1 MMEEYSKSN
10 KKKHKLENQKL
21 MMKSS
26 TTKNVSGIG
35 CVILLGG
42 ALITAAAM
50 GSAFL
55 ISRKNKK
62 STKNVTKKEGNE
74 KIEDESSNK
83 GLHFILPEQQQFS
96 SNETDKLCDIDST
109 TSLFSTPCLIQD
121 GKPKLDDERD
131 TLNAIV
137 SDHPKEEGKSP
148 SFERL
153 ELSENKISLLSD
165 PDQGLDEVS
174 RVRIEVIQGNEK
186 IEVLSRVHQAHATI
200 FSNPDLQMD
209 YKREI
214 LVHNDKGESNELQH
228 TGVIETNN
236 LEEGLIQEQEKQA
249 TGDQETSIS
258 NEHEPLNSE
267 LSAFELIKAADE
279 GQCAD
284 AETQIDQ
291 IAKKSDVRMQFSDEE
306 ECVKENDQENSCY
319 EEATSENSHCG
330 TVMDVQN
337 FAASEIRNASIDD
350 EHSAEAYEDEDKGHV
365 QIMHFEEQCANAE
378 TQIDQFTKKCDVRIQ
393 FSDDKE
399 CVNENDQAKSCYE
412 EATSE
417 NSHCR
422 TYIMDAQNLAASE
435 IRNSSVDNQHS
446 AEVIQ
451 VTKETNVMDPAAR
464 REQSSET
471 VHSPIQ
477 LVEKYSFEQNCQV
490 NILEKDNKAT
500 KRLSMDIE
508 AEKDLE
514 VHNKEMK
521 DDIEESVFVYEE
533 VEVEEEGVD
542 DHDNDVDKDDDA
554 QEVEDDILEGARNSS
569 EHSNSDKIWPA
580 DSNQEHLLEHKVEN
594 MKGEEK
600 GTKIEEDELCIVEN
614 CNSESTQN
622 DVTITSCQ
630 QSHDGKDDST
640 VNAIDNY
647 RTKLMYLNDIA
658 AITRRRRVLL
668 GALLVLI
675 WYLLLKGILPSVIG
689 GFKILN
695 Q

>member
-1 MMEEYSKSN
+1 
-10 KKKHKLENQKL
+10 
-21 MMKSS
+21 MMKIS

-35 CVILLGG
+35 CVILFGG

-50 GSAFL
+50 GSAFF

-83 GLHFILPEQQQFS
+83 GLHFILPEQQQPS
-96 SNETDKLCDIDST
+96 SNVTDKLCHNDS
-109 TSLFSTPCLIQD
+109 
-121 GKPKLDDERD
+121 
-131 TLNAIV
+131 LNVIV

-153 ELSENKISLLSD
+153 ELSETKISLLPD
-165 PDQGLDEVS
+165 PDQELDEVS
-174 RVRIEVIQGNEK
+174 RVRIDVIQGNEK

-200 FSNPDLQMD
+200 FSNPDAQMD

-228 TGVIETNN
+228 TGVIETDN

-258 NEHEPLNSE
+258 NEHEPLNS
-267 LSAFELIKAADE
+267 AFELMKAADE

-306 ECVKENDQENSCY
+306 ECAKENDQANSCY
-319 EEATSENSHCG
+319 EEATSENRSSI
-330 TVMDVQN
+330 DVEN
-337 FAASEIRNASIDD
+337 LDAFAIRNASIDD
-350 EHSAEAYEDEDKGHV
+350 EHSAEAYEDEDKGHM
-365 QIMHFEEQCANAE
+365 QIMLFEEQCANAE
-378 TQIDQFTKKCDVRIQ
+378 TQIDQFAKKCDVRIQ
-393 FSDDKE
+393 FSDEKE
-399 CVNENDQAKSCYE
+399 RANENNQAKSCYE

-417 NSHCR
+417 ISHCG

-435 IRNSSVDNQHS
+435 IRNASVDDQHS
-446 AEVIQ
+446 AEVI
-451 VTKETNVMDPAAR
+451 KETNVMDPSGS
-464 REQSSET
+464 REQSPEAD
-471 VHSPIQ
+471 HSPIQ
-477 LVEKYSFEQNCQV
+477 KYSFEQNCQGNV
-490 NILEKDNKAT
+490 LDEENEAS
-500 KRLSMDIE
+500 KRLSMDIDVV
-508 AEKDLE
+508 EKDLE
-514 VHNKEMK
+514 AHSKEMK

-533 VEVEEEGVD
+533 KEDVD
-542 DHDNDVDKDDDA
+542 DNDNDVDKDDDA
-554 QEVEDDILEGARNSS
+554 QEVEDDILEGARNSY
-569 EHSNSDKIWPA
+569 EQSNSDKIWPA

-594 MKGEEK
+594 MKEEEK
-600 GTKIEEDELCIVEN
+600 GTKIKEDELCIVEK
-614 CNSESTQN
+614 CNLESTQN
-622 DVTITSCQ
+622 DVAITSFQ
-630 QSHDGKDDST
+630 QSYDGKDDST
-640 VNAIDNY
+640 VNVIDNY

-675 WYLLLKGILPSVIG
+675 WYLVLKGILPSVIG
-689 GFKILN
+689 EFKILN

>member
-1 MMEEYSKSN
+1 
-10 KKKHKLENQKL
+10 
-21 MMKSS
+21 MMKIN

-50 GSAFL
+50 GSAFF

-62 STKNVTKKEGNE
+62 STKNVTKKEWNE

-83 GLHFILPEQQQFS
+83 GLHFILPEQQQPS
-96 SNETDKLCDIDST
+96 SNVTDKLCHNDS
-109 TSLFSTPCLIQD
+109 
-121 GKPKLDDERD
+121 
-131 TLNAIV
+131 LNVIV

-153 ELSENKISLLSD
+153 ELLETKISLLSDPD

-174 RVRIEVIQGNEK
+174 RVRIDVIQGNEK
-186 IEVLSRVHQAHATI
+186 IEVLSHVHQAHATI

-214 LVHNDKGESNELQH
+214 LVDNDKGESNELQH
-228 TGVIETNN
+228 TGVIETDN

-258 NEHEPLNSE
+258 NEHEPLK
-267 LSAFELIKAADE
+267 SAFELMKAADE

-306 ECVKENDQENSCY
+306 ECAKENDQTNSCY
-319 EEATSENSHCG
+319 EEATSENSHSG
-330 TVMDVQN
+330 
-337 FAASEIRNASIDD
+337 
-350 EHSAEAYEDEDKGHV
+350 
-365 QIMHFEEQCANAE
+365 
-378 TQIDQFTKKCDVRIQ
+378 
-393 FSDDKE
+393 
-399 CVNENDQAKSCYE
+399 
-412 EATSE
+412 
-417 NSHCR
+417 
-422 TYIMDAQNLAASE
+422 TYIMDVQNLAASE
-435 IRNSSVDNQHS
+435 IRNASVDDQHS

-451 VTKETNVMDPAAR
+451 VLKETNVMDPAAS
-464 REQSSET
+464 REQSPET

-477 LVEKYSFEQNCQV
+477 LVEKYSFEKNCQGNV
-490 NILEKDNKAT
+490 LEKDNKAT

-514 VHNKEMK
+514 VHSKEMK

-533 VEVEEEGVD
+533 KEVEEEDVD
-542 DHDNDVDKDDDA
+542 DYDNDVDKDDDA
-554 QEVEDDILEGARNSS
+554 QEVEDDILEGARNSY
-569 EHSNSDKIWPA
+569 EQSNSDKIWPA
-580 DSNQEHLLEHKVEN
+580 DSNQELLLEHKVEN
-594 MKGEEK
+594 MKKEEK
-600 GTKIEEDELCIVEN
+600 GTNIEEDELCIVEK
-614 CNSESTQN
+614 CNLESTQN
-622 DVTITSCQ
+622 DVAIY
-630 QSHDGKDDST
+630 DGIDS
-640 VNAIDNY
+640 Y
-647 RTKLMYLNDIA
+647 RTKFMYLNDIA

-675 WYLLLKGILPSVIG
+675 WYLVLKGILPSVIG
-689 GFKILN
+689 EFKILN

>member
-1 MMEEYSKSN
+1 
-10 KKKHKLENQKL
+10 
-21 MMKSS
+21 MMKIS

-35 CVILLGG
+35 CVILFGG

-50 GSAFL
+50 GSAFF

-74 KIEDESSNK
+74 KLEDESSNK
-83 GLHFILPEQQQFS
+83 GLHFILPEQQLS
-96 SNETDKLCDIDST
+96 SSIIRGEIRILSLRVNKFKVSYINETDKLCHNDST
-109 TSLFSTPCLIQD
+109 TSLFSIPCLIQD
-121 GKPKLDDERD
+121 GKPKLDGKRD

-137 SDHPKEEGKSP
+137 SDHPKAP

-153 ELSENKISLLSD
+153 ELSETKISLL
-165 PDQGLDEVS
+165 PNPEQELDEVS
-174 RVRIEVIQGNEK
+174 RVRIDVIQGNEK

-214 LVHNDKGESNELQH
+214 FVDNDIGESNELQH
-228 TGVIETNN
+228 TGVIETDN
-236 LEEGLIQEQEKQA
+236 LEESLIQEQEKQA

-258 NEHEPLNSE
+258 NEHEPLNS
-267 LSAFELIKAADE
+267 AFELMKAADE

-306 ECVKENDQENSCY
+306 ECAKENDQANSCY
-319 EEATSENSHCG
+319 EEATSENSPSI
-330 TVMDVQN
+330 DVEN
-337 FAASEIRNASIDD
+337 LDASAIRNDSIDD

-365 QIMHFEEQCANAE
+365 QIMHFEEQCATAE
-378 TQIDQFTKKCDVRIQ
+378 TQIDQFVKKCDVRIQ
-393 FSDDKE
+393 FSDEKE
-399 CVNENDQAKSCYE
+399 RANKNNQAKSCYE

-417 NSHCR
+417 NSHCG

-435 IRNSSVDNQHS
+435 IRNASVDDQHS

-451 VTKETNVMDPAAR
+451 VIKEKETNVMDPAASI
-464 REQSSET
+464 EQSPEAD
-471 VHSPIQ
+471 HSPIQ
-477 LVEKYSFEQNCQV
+477 LVEKYSFEQNCQGNV
-490 NILEKDNKAT
+490 LEEDNEAT

-514 VHNKEMK
+514 VHSKELK

-533 VEVEEEGVD
+533 KEVEEEDVD
-542 DHDNDVDKDDDA
+542 DNDNDVDKDDDA
-554 QEVEDDILEGARNSS
+554 HEVEDDILEGARHSY
-569 EHSNSDKIWPA
+569 EQSNSDKIWPA
-580 DSNQEHLLEHKVEN
+580 DSNQELLLEHKVEK
-594 MKGEEK
+594 MKEEEK
-600 GTKIEEDELCIVEN
+600 GTTIEEEN
-614 CNSESTQN
+614 CNLESTQN
-622 DVTITSCQ
+622 DGAITSCQ
-630 QSHDGKDDST
+630 QSYDGKDDST
-640 VNAIDNY
+640 MNVIDNY
-647 RTKLMYLNDIA
+647 RTKLMYLNDIT
-658 AITRRRRVLL
+658 AITRRRRVLF
-668 GALLVLI
+668 GALLALI
-675 WYLLLKGILPSVIG
+675 WYLVLKGIFPSVIG

>member
-1 MMEEYSKSN
+1 
-10 KKKHKLENQKL
+10 
-21 MMKSS
+21 MMKIS

-35 CVILLGG
+35 CVILFGG
-42 ALITAAAM
+42 ALITAAAV

-62 STKNVTKKEGNE
+62 STNNVTKKEGNE

-83 GLHFILPEQQQFS
+83 ELHFILPEQQQPS
-96 SNETDKLCDIDST
+96 SNVTDKLCHNDS
-109 TSLFSTPCLIQD
+109 
-121 GKPKLDDERD
+121 
-131 TLNAIV
+131 LNVIV
-137 SDHPKEEGKSP
+137 SDHPKEEGNSP

-153 ELSENKISLLSD
+153 ELSETKISLLPD
-165 PDQGLDEVS
+165 PDQGWDEVS
-174 RVRIEVIQGNEK
+174 RVRIDVIQGDEK
-186 IEVLSRVHQAHATI
+186 IEVLSRVHQAHATII

-228 TGVIETNN
+228 TGVIETDN

-258 NEHEPLNSE
+258 NEHEPLK
-267 LSAFELIKAADE
+267 SAFELMKASDE

-306 ECVKENDQENSCY
+306 ECAKENDQANSCY
-319 EEATSENSHCG
+319 EEATSENSPSI
-330 TVMDVQN
+330 DVEN
-337 FAASEIRNASIDD
+337 LDASAIRNDLIDD

-378 TQIDQFTKKCDVRIQ
+378 TQIDQFVKKCDVRIQ
-393 FSDDKE
+393 FSDEKE
-399 CVNENDQAKSCYE
+399 RANENNQAKSFYE

-435 IRNSSVDNQHS
+435 IRNASVDDQNS
-446 AEVIQ
+446 AEVIKE
-451 VTKETNVMDPAAR
+451 KETNVMDPAASI
-464 REQSSET
+464 EQSPEAD
-471 VHSPIQ
+471 HSPIQ
-477 LVEKYSFEQNCQV
+477 LVEKSNFEQNCQGNV
-490 NILEKDNKAT
+490 LEEDNEAT

-514 VHNKEMK
+514 VHSKELK

-533 VEVEEEGVD
+533 KEVEEEDVD
-542 DHDNDVDKDDDA
+542 DNDNDVDKDDDA
-554 QEVEDDILEGARNSS
+554 QEVEDDILEGARHSY
-569 EHSNSDKIWPA
+569 EQSNSDKIWPA
-580 DSNQEHLLEHKVEN
+580 DSNQELLLEHKVEN
-594 MKGEEK
+594 MKEEEK

-614 CNSESTQN
+614 CTKN
-622 DVTITSCQ
+622 DVAITSCQ
-630 QSHDGKDDST
+630 QSYDGKDDST
-640 VNAIDNY
+640 VNVIDNY

-668 GALLVLI
+668 GALLALI
-675 WYLLLKGILPSVIG
+675 WYLVLKGIFPSVIG